1 MENDETSIRDEPE
14 RLEPGSPQ
22 LNGLPLE
29 TFGPR
34 DMVHTP
40 PEFAVTEADL
50 NLVGGRESV
59 SGSSL
64 WKDAWRRLLK
74 NKLAVFGMVIV
85 ILITVACLIGPSVV
99 KATTGFTP
107 DLIPSGNAKLLK
119 SFPPFTAPDGSFSW
133 THPMGTDNQGRDLLA
148 RVLQGGQISLMVGI
162 ISALVSLFIG
172 ISYGAI
178 AGYLGGR
185 VDNVMMRL
193 VDVLYSL
200 PYIIIVIVLLS
211 MFRSQTARG
220 QVVLL
225 FIALGSVS
233 WLTMARIVRG
243 QVLSLKNQEFVLAAR
258 ATGVST
264 LLRSGDSIY
273 LNAADAQLG
282 RGELIKDTARVL
294 ARMIHGAVI
303 RTYAQ
308 RDLEEF
314 AEFSG
319 VPTVNAL
326 TDDEHPCQILGDIFT
341 IEEKRERI
349 DNKIVAFVGD
359 GAANTAQ
366 SWLFAAGKLDF
377 ELRIASPKRYQP
389 KAKLLKRAGGRV
401 ICTEDLQ
408 QAARGADVLYTD
420 IWVSMGKEGDEARRE
435 AELGPYWVNE
445 SLVKLAKPDALVMH
459 CLPAHRG
466 QEIEEKTFEAHAQ
479 TIFDQAENRLH
490 VQKAILAEL
499 ARGKGSD

>member
-1 MENDETSIRDEPE
+1 MKHLLSIEQLSRDEIRRILSE
-14 RLEPGSPQ
+14 TADYKTKREKNSKK
-22 LNGLPLE
+22 PLAGQ
-29 TFGPR
+29 TWALIFSKPSTR
-34 DMVHTP
+34 T
-40 PEFAVTEADL
+40 
-50 NLVGGRESV
+50 RV
-59 SGSSL
+59 S
-64 WKDAWRRLLK
+64 
-74 NKLAVFGMVIV
+74 FE
-85 ILITVACLIGPSVV
+85 
-99 KATTGFTP
+99 
-107 DLIPSGNAKLLK
+107 
-119 SFPPFTAPDGSFSW
+119 
-133 THPMGTDNQGRDLLA
+133 
-148 RVLQGGQISLMVGI
+148 VGI
-162 ISALVSLFIG
+162 RE
-172 ISYGAI
+172 
-178 AGYLGGR
+178 LG
-185 VDNVMMRL
+185 
-193 VDVLYSL
+193 
-200 PYIIIVIVLLS
+200 
-211 MFRSQTARG
+211 
-220 QVVLL
+220 
-225 FIALGSVS
+225 
-233 WLTMARIVRG
+233 
-243 QVLSLKNQEFVLAAR
+243 
-258 ATGVST
+258 
-264 LLRSGDSIY
+264 GDSIY

-326 TDDEHPCQILGDIFT
+326 MDDEHPCQILGDIFT
-341 IEEKRERI
+341 IEEKREKI
-349 DNKIVAFVGD
+349 ENKIVTFVGD

-408 QAARGADVLYTD
+408 EAARGADVLYTD

-435 AELGPYWVNE
+435 AELGPYWINE
-445 SLVKLAKPDALVMH
+445 PLVKLAKPDALVMH

-466 QEIEEKTFEAHAQ
+466 QEIEEKTLEVHAQ

-499 ARGKGSD
+499 ARGKTTRRK